1 MRGPMIPIY
10 GCGTTVM
17 LIAGAPFKG
26 NIVLTFLAGMIGAS
40 LLELVT
46 GALMEALFKVRYW
59 DYSHVPLNIHGYV
72 CLGASL
78 GWGLAAVLL
87 NKFIHIPVEMLEKAV
102 PGRVEQWLLF
112 FVTIAFVADFSLSF
126 KAALDLRDILVRMES
141 IKAEAERMQK
151 RVDVILAVA
160 TDEKDKWVDRR
171 TAQITDMLT
180 SVENALNSA
189 KDMIPI
195 PEAAKE
201 ELIELRTKAG
211 MMKDRVLQLF
221 SFREKLNKFIIK
233 GNPRMVSKKF
243 QASLDELKD
252 YYNRKK

>member
-17 LIAGAPFKG
+17 LIAGAPFKS

-59 DYSHVPLNIHGYV
+59 DYSHIPLNIHGYV
-72 CLGASL
+72 CLWASL

-87 NKFIHIPVEMLEKAV
+87 NKFIHIPVEMFEKAV

-189 KDMIPI
+189 KDLIPI

-221 SFREKLNKFIIK
+221 SFREKLNKLIIK